1 MLYPMYA
8 LSVKLLLQSSMENT
22 DGLSATATAA
32 KDLMDVDGQLRTYLQ
47 SNVDLLR
54 KLENEVLHAE
64 SLAVQLLQAQET
76 RC

>member
-1 MLYPMYA
+1 MHPLKK
-8 LSVKLLLQSSMENT
+8 VLLQSSKENT

-32 KDLMDVDGQLRTYLQ
+32 KDLTDVDGQLRTYLQ

-76 RC
+76 SC